1 MFSIIIPTF
10 NNINYLKICIES
22 IKKNSKYNHEI
33 ILHINDGS
41 DGTLDYVKKNGYTYT
56 HTKENL
62 GLCTGV
68 NLAAKEAKTDFIV
81 YSHDDM
87 YFCPG
92 WDVAFK
98 NEVEKIKGNLYYVSG
113 TMIEANSGHLQLDC
127 GADFMTFNEKKLLTL
142 FNSIDYYDY
151 QGTTWSPHLI
161 HKDTWNKIGGFSEEF
176 NPGIGSD
183 PDLNMKLW
191 MHGVRIF
198 KGLSSCRVYH
208 FGSISLRKKKDLKR
222 NRGSDIFLKKWGIS
236 VNFFLKY
243 YLNGNYFK
251 NNKIISHKY
260 NGPLNEPNKN
270 IFYYLNLFICK
281 VNFIY
286 LKFFKS

>member
-68 NLAAKEAKTDFIV
+68 NLAAKEAKTDYIV

-92 WDVAFK
+92 WDV
-98 NEVEKIKGNLYYVSG
+98 G
-113 TMIEANSGHLQLDC
+113 
-127 GADFMTFNEKKLLTL
+127 
-142 FNSIDYYDY
+142 
-151 QGTTWSPHLI
+151 
-161 HKDTWNKIGGFSEEF
+161 
-176 NPGIGSD
+176 
-183 PDLNMKLW
+183 
-191 MHGVRIF
+191 
-198 KGLSSCRVYH
+198 
-208 FGSISLRKKKDLKR
+208 
-222 NRGSDIFLKKWGIS
+222 
-236 VNFFLKY
+236 
-243 YLNGNYFK
+243 
-251 NNKIISHKY
+251 
-260 NGPLNEPNKN
+260 
-270 IFYYLNLFICK
+270 
-281 VNFIY
+281 
-286 LKFFKS
+286 